1 MQTACVSTCRQAIG
15 QLAVGA
21 SLPMTSAAAGEDPHV
36 AWHAEWRR
44 LHDQWN
50 RSDLDTFEA
59 AHPTWLRLG
68 ELEGLIVD
76 TQASTAQGMLAQ
88 IDVALA
94 SLDVDERANAEARA
108 LVSLRASLIAAS

>member
-21 SLPMTSAAAGEDPHV
+21 SLPMTSAAVGEDPHV

-44 LHDQWN
+44 LYDLWN
-50 RSDLDTFEA
+50 GTDDAGS
-59 AHPTWLRLG
+59 PTWLRIS
-68 ELEGLIVD
+68 ELENLIVD

-108 LVSLRASLIAAS
+108 LESLRASLIAAS